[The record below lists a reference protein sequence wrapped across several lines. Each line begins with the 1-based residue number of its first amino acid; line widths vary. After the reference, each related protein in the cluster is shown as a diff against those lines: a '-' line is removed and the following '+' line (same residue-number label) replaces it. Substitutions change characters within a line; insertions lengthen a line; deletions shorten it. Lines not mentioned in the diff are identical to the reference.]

1 MQKVVADKAKNMVEP
16 SKNKKE
22 DAPKKAIDNIAL
34 FFEYLPS
41 YEEYANNGEDC
52 ETSYHRCKLF

>member
-1 MQKVVADKAKNMVEP
+1 MQNVVAEKLK
-16 SKNKKE
+16 
-22 DAPKKAIDNIAL
+22 NIAATPKVKKDDASPNSVDNMAF

-52 ETSYHRCKLF
+52 ETSYAGCQLF